1 MTRAP
6 TTRSAGPRTYRVP
19 VGRARG
25 YPPRVKILLGGS
37 WITVICALL
46 TALWSVPQFLVEGTV
61 TLSTHPLFPVLFLFP
76 AQIGVPV
83 SLLVALNSATLA
95 FRRRLVTV
103 PRRLMGGGQILT
115 VVLLGICALLLLMPT
130 AFGREFIV
138 MALAFQ
144 IGQVVVATGLA
155 LRLWKQRTRRHSRE
169 AAQAPLTG

>member
-1 MTRAP
+1 M
-6 TTRSAGPRTYRVP
+6 AGPWPRRVS

-37 WITVICALL
+37 WITVACALL

-76 AQIGVPV
+76 AQVGVPV
-83 SLLVALNSATLA
+83 SLLITLNSVLLA
-95 FRRRLVTV
+95 FRHRLTTI

-115 VVLLGICALLLLMPT
+115 VTLLGLCALLLLLPT
-130 AFGREFIV
+130 AFGREFIL

-144 IGQVVVATGLA
+144 IGQIVVALGLV
-155 LRLWKQRTRRHSRE
+155 LYIRKRWKWRRAEE
-169 AAQAPLTG
+169 AARQH